1 MWTLITGAG
10 SGIGRALAL
19 ELAAQGHDLIL
30 AGRTVSKLEEVATK
44 LRVEAP
50 DREVMT
56 LQVDL
61 ADPEST
67 RDLAQQV
74 SDAVDRLSAF
84 VYCAGVG
91 EPAADFA
98 SLGLIDFQEAL
109 AVNVSAPMLP
119 TPTTITSHS
128 VSVSVACEVASPI
141 VYSSSFWIGR
151 SRNWRRRERCAA
163 SMCSRIAASAPASS
177 RLRTVTVCPRP
188 LRPV

>member
-56 LQVDL
+56 LEVDL

-67 RDLAQQV
+67 RNGSTAK
-74 SDAVDRLSAF
+74 
-84 VYCAGVG
+84 
-91 EPAADFA
+91 
-98 SLGLIDFQEAL
+98 
-109 AVNVSAPMLP
+109 
-119 TPTTITSHS
+119 
-128 VSVSVACEVASPI
+128 
-141 VYSSSFWIGR
+141 
-151 SRNWRRRERCAA
+151 
-163 SMCSRIAASAPASS
+163 
-177 RLRTVTVCPRP
+177 
-188 LRPV
+188 